1 MARQTPTPEGGRAL
15 PAVIGERERER
26 VVRDLGDHF
35 AQDHLTLDEYE
46 FRVQAALQ
54 ATQWYQLDATTNDLP
69 PLAGLGGAP
78 AMLDEPA
85 LEQGSGSK
93 ARTLLAIMGGLVRRG
108 SWLVPKQLRS
118 LAIMGGIELDL
129 RDATLTG
136 AITEIHA
143 LALMGGVDITV
154 PPGVRLEVD
163 GLAIM
168 GGFEDQAGSFPAIA
182 QHDAPVIRVTGLAL
196 MGGVVTR
203 MKPRGWDTGD
213 DDE

>member
-1 MARQTPTPEGGRAL
+1 MAPPTPTPDSARPL

-54 ATQWYQLDATTNDLP
+54 ATQWYQLDATTSDLP
-69 PLAGLGGAP
+69 SLSRPTMRP
-78 AMLDEPA
+78 AA
-85 LEQGSGSK
+85 LEESVHETATGRKS
-93 ARTLLAIMGGLVRRG
+93 RTLLAIMGGLVRRG
-108 SWLVPKQLRS
+108 SWLVPKRLRA
-118 LAIMGGIELDL
+118 LAIMGGVELDL

-136 AITEIHA
+136 VITEIHA
-143 LALMGGVDITV
+143 LALMGGVEITV

-168 GGFEDQAGSFPAIA
+168 GGFEDQEGSFPAIA
-182 QHDAPVIRVTGLAL
+182 QHDAPVVRVTGLAL
-196 MGGVVTR
+196 MGAVVTR
-203 MKPRGWDTGD
+203 MKPRGWDTNAE
-213 DDE
+213 DE

>member
-1 MARQTPTPEGGRAL
+1 MAQPTPTPEGGRAL

-54 ATQWYQLDATTNDLP
+54 ATQWYELDATTNDLP
-69 PLAGLGGAP
+69 PLAGAHAGP
-78 AMLDEPA
+78 AI
-85 LEQGSGSK
+85 LEDSMAESGSGNK
-93 ARTLLAIMGGLVRRG
+93 VRTLLALMGGLVRRG
-108 SWLVPKQLRS
+108 SWLVPKRMRA
-118 LAIMGGIELDL
+118 LAIMGGVHLDL

-136 AITEIHA
+136 AVTEISA
-143 LALMGGVDITV
+143 LAIMGGVDITV

-163 GLAIM
+163 GLAVM
-168 GGFEDQAGSFPAIA
+168 GGFDDQSGFPAIA
-182 QHDAPVIRVTGLAL
+182 RHDAPVIRVTGLAL

-203 MKPRGWDTGD
+203 MKPRGWDERNNDG
-213 DDE
+213 

>member
-1 MARQTPTPEGGRAL
+1 MARQTPVPDRERAL
-15 PAVIGERERER
+15 PSVVGERERDR
-26 VVRDLGDHF
+26 VVRDLGEHF

-69 PLAGLGGAP
+69 TLDSVRMRS
-78 AMLDEPA
+78 AMLDDAGATVDKPGA
-85 LEQGSGSK
+85 V
-93 ARTLLAIMGGLVRRG
+93 RTLLAVMGGLVRRG
-108 SWLVPKQLRS
+108 SWLVPRRMRAI
-118 LAIMGGIELDL
+118 AIMGGVQLDL

-136 AITEIHA
+136 AVTEIRA
-143 LALMGGVDITV
+143 LAIMGGVDITV

-163 GLAIM
+163 GLALM
-168 GGFEDQAGSFPAIA
+168 GGFDDQAGFPAIA
-182 QHDAPVIRVTGLAL
+182 QHDAPVVRVTGLAL

-203 MKPRGWDTGD
+203 MKPRGWDAHN

>member
-69 PLAGLGGAP
+69 PLAGLAAGP
-78 AMLDEPA
+78 AILDDAVAESR
-85 LEQGSGSK
+85 SGSK
-93 ARTLLAIMGGLVRRG
+93 VRTLLAVMGGLVRRG
-108 SWLVPKQLRS
+108 SWLVPKRMRA

-129 RDATLTG
+129 RDATLAG
-136 AITEIHA
+136 AVTEIHV

-168 GGFEDQAGSFPAIA
+168 GGFEDQARSLPAIA
-182 QHDAPVIRVTGLAL
+182 QHDAPVVRVTGLAL

-203 MKPRGWDTGD
+203 MKPRGRDAHS

>member
-1 MARQTPTPEGGRAL
+1 MARQTPTPDSGRAL
-15 PAVIGERERER
+15 PAVIGECDRER

-69 PLAGLGGAP
+69 PL
-78 AMLDEPA
+78 
-85 LEQGSGSK
+85 SGVNGRPLIVEEAVRESGTASR

-108 SWLVPKQLRS
+108 SWFVPKRLRA
-118 LAIMGGIELDL
+118 LAIMGGVELDL

-143 LALMGGVDITV
+143 LAFMGGVDITV

-168 GGFEDQAGSFPAIA
+168 GGFEDQAGTFPAIA
-182 QHDAPVIRVTGLAL
+182 RNDAPVIRVTGLAL

-203 MKPRGWDTGD
+203 MKPRGWDTN
-213 DDE
+213 DEEE